1 MDLHGARVIG
11 LVLLLMG
18 CPDPSDPTQLVVDA
32 GADVAVPV
40 GEPITLTS
48 GGAGSVEWQWNLGE
62 DTVLAG
68 ESVTHIY
75 SEPGNYGVVLTG
87 TNETG
92 QQRTDA
98 LTVTVYSPAANVLPA
113 VSGTLAIDEGSGLAW
128 SVIADTNAVVQVDL
142 STGALQTLATCSSP
156 RTVFWDAGVVW
167 VACEADDQV
176 LGIPTVDP
184 DLTQVIQLPT
194 GSRPYGIIAR
204 DGVATVTLQGTGQLA
219 HIDGD
224 DVVYTDIGA
233 DPRAIAALPD
243 GSIWVT
249 RFRSDVVG
257 QVFRSGQ
264 PAVTIERATGT
275 DSDTKSRGVPAL
287 LQSLAVSPDGQTVWV
302 AGQVSNTDRG
312 AYRDGQSLT
321 FESTVRAI
329 LRGYDTDSTASV
341 AAFDRQ
347 LDDQGHAGPLA
358 VSPLGD
364 RLFVA
369 HPGSG
374 IVQIFDGYSGAA
386 MSTLLEVGIG
396 VTDMVVSQDGQ
407 RLWSHAEID
416 REIRVFDLTDTVRQP
431 LPIARISVVQ
441 DEPLTAQQLR
451 GKRLFHDASDVRL
464 AKDGYISCASCHPD
478 GRDDGLTWDFT
489 DRGEGIRNT
498 TSLEGR
504 AGTGMGPLHWTGNF
518 NEIQDFELDIRHGFG
533 GTGLL
538 TDSQASTG
546 SLGPSFSGLSDDL
559 DALAAYVA
567 TFDQTPL
574 SPTQAPDTGAEL
586 FGAKGCDTCHSG
598 SLFTDSAIDVR
609 HDVGTWQEPSGGRL
623 NNTYDGFDTPTV
635 LGAWSTGPYLHDG
648 SASTVE
654 DAISAHVVEGL
665 TLSDAEESILAEFV
679 RSL

>member
-1 MDLHGARVIG
+1 M
-11 LVLLLMG
+11 
-18 CPDPSDPTQLVVDA
+18 VDA

-40 GEPITLTS
+40 GESVTLTTQ
-48 GGAGSVEWQWNLGE
+48 GAGAVSWQWNFGD

-68 ESVTHIY
+68 ESVTHTYI
-75 SEPGNYGVVLTG
+75 EPGNYGVVLTA
-87 TNETG
+87 TAQSG

-98 LTVTVYSPAANVLPA
+98 LTVTVYSPAAAVPPV
-113 VSGTLAIDEGSGLAW
+113 VSGTLAIDEDHGLAW

-142 STGALQTLATCSSP
+142 STGALQTIASCLSP
-156 RTVFWDAGVVW
+156 RTLFLDAGTVW
-167 VACEADDQV
+167 VACEGDDQV
-176 LGIPTVDP
+176 LAIPTADP
-184 DLTQVIQLPT
+184 NETSVVELPT

-219 HIDGD
+219 QIGNDGI
-224 DVVYTDIGA
+224 VYADIGA
-233 DPRAIAALPD
+233 DPRAIAGLPD
-243 GSIWVT
+243 GSVWTT
-249 RFRSDVVG
+249 RFRSENVG
-257 QVFRSGQ
+257 EVYRTDQ
-264 PAVTIERATGT
+264 PALTVERAIGA

-312 AYRDGQSLT
+312 AYRDGQALT

-329 LRGYDTDSTASV
+329 LRGYDVGSDASI

-358 VSPLGD
+358 ISPLGHQ
-364 RLFVA
+364 LFVA

-386 MSTLLEVGIG
+386 MSTLLDAGIG
-396 VTDMVVSQDGQ
+396 LTDMVVSEDG
-407 RLWSHAEID
+407 RTLWSHAEID
-416 REIRVFDLTDTVRQP
+416 REIRVFDLADTVRQP
-431 LPIARISVVQ
+431 LPVERISVVSE
-441 DEPLTAQQLR
+441 EPLTAQQLL
-451 GKRLFHDASDVRL
+451 GKRLFHDASDLRL

-504 AGTGMGPLHWTGNF
+504 AGTAMGPLHWTGNF

-538 TDSQASTG
+538 TDAQASTG
-546 SLGPSFSGLSDDL
+546 SLGVPFAGLSDDL
-559 DALAAYVA
+559 DALSAYVA

-574 SPTQAPDTGAEL
+574 SPHEAPEDGAVL
-586 FGAKGCDTCHSG
+586 FRAKGCDTCHSG
-598 SLFTDSAIDVR
+598 SLFTDSAIDIR

-623 NNTYDGFDTPTV
+623 NSIFDGFDTPTV

-654 DAISAHVVEGL
+654 DAIRAHVVEGL
-665 TLSDAEESILAEFV
+665 TLTDIEESTLAAFV